1 MNITYKGQSIPIFN
15 LLAIKRAH
23 SDLDIAFYSEVQDF
37 ILKTERYGYAGTLL
51 PESNGSVFNPWFF
64 ANLVVTTSKQL
75 LPFIAINPDYMH
87 PFYTAKY
94 IANISTFYNRPI
106 YLNYIT
112 GTGLFDSSNLGNK
125 HSHNAKYDRLEEYL
139 KIVNGLLSNN
149 ETAFTF
155 KGEFYDVQ
163 NLKLAQ
169 GLKENIKPVN
179 FIAGNSEA
187 CLNVIKNNAAA
198 RLAMATTL
206 EDLQTLNQQ
215 RAYNMGFHFGIV
227 ARTTDE
233 EARKILPSLCP
244 ENVEEKRAL
253 QQFTTAKSKVV
264 WKKELLEKAALLAK
278 DDVYNLSLFADGCCD
293 VPYLVGSY
301 ESVAKAIFNYIENGM
316 SLAVIEIPDTK
327 FDEFPHLG
335 KVFDLV
341 KEMTNKA

>member
-23 SDLDIAFYSEVQDF
+23 SDLDAAFYNEVQDF
-37 ILKTERYGYAGTLL
+37 ILNTERYGYAGTLL
-51 PESNGSVFNPWFF
+51 PESNGSIFNPWFF

-139 KIVNGLLSNN
+139 KIVNGLLSSD

-169 GLKENIKPVN
+169 VLKESIKPVN
-179 FIAGNSEA
+179 FIAGNSES

-215 RAYNMGFHFGIV
+215 RAYNTGFHFGIV
-227 ARTTDE
+227 ARETDE
-233 EARKILPSLCP
+233 AARAILPSLCP

-264 WKKELLEKAALLAK
+264 WKKELLEKAASLAK

-301 ESVAKAIFNYIENGM
+301 ENVATAIFNYIENGV

-341 KEMTNKA
+341 KEMTSKA